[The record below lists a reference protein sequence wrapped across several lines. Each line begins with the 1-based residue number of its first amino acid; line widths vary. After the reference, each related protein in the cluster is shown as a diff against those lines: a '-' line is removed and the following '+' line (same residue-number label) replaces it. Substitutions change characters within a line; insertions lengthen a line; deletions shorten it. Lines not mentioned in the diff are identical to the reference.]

1 MRVSK
6 FILLTMFLFALPAF
20 AQQNSV
26 VSLQKYLSALETR
39 FDVKFSYAVED
50 IEGIDIEDI
59 PTVESIKE
67 ALNYLNTNTPLLYEN
82 LNDRY
87 ITVSRLNKKIT
98 ICGILQD
105 ALSGEPLT
113 GATIVIK
120 NQSQGTI
127 TSSLGAFNLK
137 DVSASAEILISY
149 LGYGEKT
156 IKALELFTPEEPC
169 KVIQLNQ
176 QDYALSEVIVTKFLT
191 TGLQKSVDGKTVLNT
206 EKFGILPGLIE
217 PDILQT
223 IQVLPGVESVNE
235 SIANIN
241 VRGGTHDE
249 NQCFGTI
256 LRCIIRDIFS
266 DLFLPTILISRSV

>member
-1 MRVSK
+1 
-6 FILLTMFLFALPAF
+6 MFLFALPAF

-127 TSSLGAFNLK
+127 TSSLELLILK
-137 DVSASAEILISY
+137 ML
-149 LGYGEKT
+149 
-156 IKALELFTPEEPC
+156 ALPR
-169 KVIQLNQ
+169 
-176 QDYALSEVIVTKFLT
+176 KF
-191 TGLQKSVDGKTVLNT
+191 
-206 EKFGILPGLIE
+206 
-217 PDILQT
+217 
-223 IQVLPGVESVNE
+223 
-235 SIANIN
+235 
-241 VRGGTHDE
+241 
-249 NQCFGTI
+249 
-256 LRCIIRDIFS
+256 
-266 DLFLPTILISRSV
+266 